1 MPTYKSLYEKEREQ
15 EKITTKILQ
24 EEVGVKIREL
34 RDNQGITLTELA
46 IRMNNRDWQVIQR
59 LEQEQQ
65 IARSIYY
72 V

>member
-65 IARSIYY
+65 IARLIYY

>member
-1 MPTYKSLYEKEREQ
+1 MLKEREQ

-65 IARSIYY
+65 IARLIYY